1 MKKRQSSY
9 SKKNIGMKENNKLR
23 NARERMGLFKQ
34 LLALIEE
41 YINNP
46 ELLSTRNIEIIR
58 KIYKKFTILI
68 EVLNNLKSTNP

>member
-1 MKKRQSSY
+1 
-9 SKKNIGMKENNKLR
+9 MKENNKLR

-34 LLALIEE
+34 LLALIEK

-46 ELLSTRNIEIIR
+46 ELLSARNIEIIR

-68 EVLNNLKSTNP
+68 EVLNNLKSTKP

>member
-1 MKKRQSSY
+1 
-9 SKKNIGMKENNKLR
+9 MKENNKLR

-58 KIYKKFTILI
+58 RIYKKFTILI
-68 EVLNNLKSTNP
+68 DMLNNQKTKNS

>member
-1 MKKRQSSY
+1 
-9 SKKNIGMKENNKLR
+9 MKENNKLR

-34 LLALIEE
+34 LLALIEK

-46 ELLSTRNIEIIR
+46 ELLSARNIEIIR
-58 KIYKKFTILI
+58 KIYKKLTILI

>member
-1 MKKRQSSY
+1 
-9 SKKNIGMKENNKLR
+9 MKENNKLR
-23 NARERMGLFKQ
+23 NARERMDLFKQ

>member
-1 MKKRQSSY
+1 
-9 SKKNIGMKENNKLR
+9 MKENNKLR

-58 KIYKKFTILI
+58 RIYKKFTILI
-68 EVLNNLKSTNP
+68 NMLNNQKTKNP

>member
-1 MKKRQSSY
+1 MHNNNDQNPRKRMS
-9 SKKNIGMKENNKLR
+9 
-23 NARERMGLFKQ
+23 LFKQ
-34 LLALIEE
+34 FLSLIEE

-46 ELLSTRNIEIIR
+46 ELLSARNIEIIR

>member
-1 MKKRQSSY
+1 
-9 SKKNIGMKENNKLR
+9 MKENNKLR

-68 EVLNNLKSTNP
+68 EVLNNQKR

>member
-1 MKKRQSSY
+1 
-9 SKKNIGMKENNKLR
+9 MKENNKLR

-46 ELLSTRNIEIIR
+46 ELLSARNIEIIR
-58 KIYKKFTILI
+58 KIYKKLTIFI
-68 EVLNNLKSTNP
+68 EVLNNQKRENQ

>member
-1 MKKRQSSY
+1 
-9 SKKNIGMKENNKLR
+9 MKENNKLR

-46 ELLSTRNIEIIR
+46 ELLSPRNIEIIR

-68 EVLNNLKSTNP
+68 EVLNNLKSTKP

>member
-1 MKKRQSSY
+1 
-9 SKKNIGMKENNKLR
+9 MKENNKLR

-34 LLALIEE
+34 FLSLIEK

-46 ELLSTRNIEIIR
+46 ELLSARNIEIIR
-58 KIYKKFTILI
+58 KIYKKLTILI

>member
-1 MKKRQSSY
+1 
-9 SKKNIGMKENNKLR
+9 MKENNKLR

-46 ELLSTRNIEIIR
+46 ELLSARNIEIIR
-58 KIYKKFTILI
+58 RIHKRFTVLI
-68 EVLNNLKSTNP
+68 EVLNNLKSTKP

>member
-1 MKKRQSSY
+1 
-9 SKKNIGMKENNKLR
+9 MKENNKLR
-23 NARERMGLFKQ
+23 NARERMSLFKQ

-68 EVLNNLKSTNP
+68 EVLNNLKSTNS

>member
-1 MKKRQSSY
+1 
-9 SKKNIGMKENNKLR
+9 MKENNKLR

-58 KIYKKFTILI
+58 RIYKKFTILI